1 SSMNPTIVTRGG
13 KLFMAVGAPGGS
25 RITTGV
31 LQVILDVIDFHM
43 NPQDA
48 VDLPRFHHQWKP
60 DVLYLENGFHPET
73 IAALKKM
80 GYEIKPIESVAR
92 VEAIVVK
99 NGVLEG
105 GTETRLD
112 GKVAATDTC
121 HATSPFDSP
130 VRKSPADGRV
140 ARSHSSRWIPLCGNF
155 LRPAA
160 HRLSR

>member
-1 SSMNPTIVTRGG
+1 
-13 KLFMAVGAPGGS
+13 
-25 RITTGV
+25 

-60 DVLYLENGFHPET
+60 DVLYMEKGFHLET
-73 IAALKKM
+73 VAALKKM

-112 GKVAATDTC
+112 GKVAAY
-121 HATSPFDSP
+121 
-130 VRKSPADGRV
+130 
-140 ARSHSSRWIPLCGNF
+140 
-155 LRPAA
+155 
-160 HRLSR
+160 

>member
-1 SSMNPTIVTRGG
+1 
-13 KLFMAVGAPGGS
+13 MAVGAPGGS

-112 GKVAATDTC
+112 GKVAAY
-121 HATSPFDSP
+121 
-130 VRKSPADGRV
+130 
-140 ARSHSSRWIPLCGNF
+140 
-155 LRPAA
+155 
-160 HRLSR
+160 